1 MVCSGI
7 DLNLANIHIL
17 YLDVKTDVS
26 LAVYNNNPQK
36 DMSFNIFAKAV
47 CFLKSG
53 LSSTLPRIYLAL
65 AFLCLLTPFP
75 WRESDRLGQS
85 YECHMICFSREES
98 GGRVSAQLWLVVSKK

>member
-17 YLDVKTDVS
+17 NLNVKTDVS

-36 DMSFNIFAKAV
+36 YMSFNIYVQKHFV
-47 CFLKSG
+47 CFLKLG

-75 WRESDRLGQS
+75 WRESDRLGQ
-85 YECHMICFSREES
+85 
-98 GGRVSAQLWLVVSKK
+98 L